1 MLLLAE
7 NNNRKETIQM
17 RINYALIGKR
27 VRETRKQQKISQERL
42 AELTGVSAG
51 YISHIETAR
60 KKASLSILIR
70 IANALGIT
78 VDELLNGNQIYNPN
92 DYQTDIDQIMDDCSL
107 LEKRMIFELV
117 CAAKGILR
125 NNNWMILS
133 ADDKNQN

>member
-107 LEKRMIFELV
+107 LEKRMIFELI

-125 NNNWMILS
+125 NNNWLILS

>member
-1 MLLLAE
+1 
-7 NNNRKETIQM
+7 M

-42 AELTGVSAG
+42 AELTEVSAG

-60 KKASLSILIR
+60 KKASLSMLIR
-70 IANALGIT
+70 IATALGIT

-107 LEKRMIFELV
+107 LEKRMIFELI
-117 CAAKGILR
+117 CAMKNILR
-125 NNNWMILS
+125 NNNWMISS

>member
-1 MLLLAE
+1 
-7 NNNRKETIQM
+7 M

-107 LEKRMIFELV
+107 LEKRMIFELI

-125 NNNWMILS
+125 NNNWLILS

>member
-1 MLLLAE
+1 
-7 NNNRKETIQM
+7 M
-17 RINYALIGKR
+17 RINYALIGRR

-42 AELTGVSAG
+42 AELTDVSVG

-60 KKASLSILIR
+60 KKASLSTLIR

-107 LEKRMIFELV
+107 LEKRMIFELI
-117 CAAKGILR
+117 CATKNILR

>member
-1 MLLLAE
+1 
-7 NNNRKETIQM
+7 M

-60 KKASLSILIR
+60 KKASLSILIC

-78 VDELLNGNQIYNPN
+78 VDELLDGNQIYNPN

>member
-1 MLLLAE
+1 
-7 NNNRKETIQM
+7 M

>member
-1 MLLLAE
+1 
-7 NNNRKETIQM
+7 M

-42 AELTGVSAG
+42 AELTDVSVS

-60 KKASLSILIR
+60 KKASLSTLIR

-92 DYQTDIDQIMDDCSL
+92 DYQTDLDQIMEDCSL
-107 LEKRMIFELV
+107 LEKRLIFALV
-117 CAAKGILR
+117 SATKDILR
-125 NNNWMILS
+125 NNNWIISS

>member
-1 MLLLAE
+1 
-7 NNNRKETIQM
+7 M
-17 RINYALIGKR
+17 RINYALIGRR

-42 AELTGVSAG
+42 AELTNVSVG

-60 KKASLSILIR
+60 KKASLSMLIR

-107 LEKRMIFELV
+107 LEKRMIFELI

-133 ADDKNQN
+133 VDDKNQN

>member
-1 MLLLAE
+1 
-7 NNNRKETIQM
+7 M

-42 AELTGVSAG
+42 AELTDVSVG

-60 KKASLSILIR
+60 KKASLSTLIR

-107 LEKRMIFELV
+107 LEKRMIFELI
-117 CAAKGILR
+117 CAAKEILR

>member
-1 MLLLAE
+1 
-7 NNNRKETIQM
+7 M

-42 AELTGVSAG
+42 AELTDVSVG

-60 KKASLSILIR
+60 KKASLSMLIR

-92 DYQTDIDQIMDDCSL
+92 DYQTDIDQIMEDCSL
-107 LEKRMIFELV
+107 LEKRMIFELI
-117 CAAKGILR
+117 CATKDILR

-133 ADDKNQN
+133 VDDKNQN

>member
-1 MLLLAE
+1 
-7 NNNRKETIQM
+7 M

-42 AELTGVSAG
+42 AELTGVSVG

-107 LEKRMIFELV
+107 LEKRMIFELI

-125 NNNWMILS
+125 NNNWLILS

>member
-1 MLLLAE
+1 
-7 NNNRKETIQM
+7 M
-17 RINYALIGKR
+17 RIDYALIGKR

-107 LEKRMIFELV
+107 LEKRMIFELI

-125 NNNWMILS
+125 NNNWLILS

>member
-1 MLLLAE
+1 
-7 NNNRKETIQM
+7 M

-60 KKASLSILIR
+60 KKASLSILIC

>member
-1 MLLLAE
+1 
-7 NNNRKETIQM
+7 M
-17 RINYALIGKR
+17 RIDYALIGRR

-42 AELTGVSAG
+42 AELTDVSVG

-60 KKASLSILIR
+60 KKASLSMLIR

-107 LEKRMIFELV
+107 LEKRMIFELI

-133 ADDKNQN
+133 ADDKIMALEYELFNKIR